1 MTARGK
7 VSARMQ
13 LAHAS
18 TAGQVT
24 TVPLEVVET
33 ALMVPVLKDSAVAI
47 LDGKVLNVISRRHV
61 LLWITVRQKSTEFA
75 KQRITVNA
83 MLAIQVS

>member
-1 MTARGK
+1 MTAREK

-24 TVPLEVVET
+24 IVPLEGVET

-61 LLWITVRQKSTEFA
+61 SLWITVRQKSTEFA

-83 MLAIQVS
+83 M